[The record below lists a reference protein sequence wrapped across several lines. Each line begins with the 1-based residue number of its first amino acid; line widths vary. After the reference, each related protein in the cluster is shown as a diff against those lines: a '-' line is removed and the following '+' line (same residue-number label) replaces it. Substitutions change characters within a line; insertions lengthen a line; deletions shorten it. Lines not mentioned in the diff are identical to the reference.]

1 MSNPEMEKPTPEQA
15 KRTEVMVAELRKAV
29 MSVEAITDTI
39 GELRRELN
47 NARGLLGMLRT
58 VIGPNAYPYRAEE
71 TWAQRIDKRIAEIE
85 AALK

>member
-39 GELRRELN
+39 GELR
-47 NARGLLGMLRT
+47 G
-58 VIGPNAYPYRAEE
+58 
-71 TWAQRIDKRIAEIE
+71 IE
-85 AALK
+85 